1 MAFSTEQ
8 IYNLVNA
15 VTEQSIGTNALT
27 VVDGSTLVSLGNII
41 LSSQQNTEA
50 FLETLVQ
57 RIGKTILSYRA
68 YKNKLDYMVLDNFT
82 YGAILQ
88 KLKVDMPDAKA
99 DDMYNLVDGQSVD
112 HYIVAK
118 PKVKQKLFVS
128 RTPYSFYI
136 TIQRETLK
144 EAFTG
149 ETEMSGFIGSIFGE
163 VRNKIELSLED
174 LGRVCVANMVA
185 NSGARE
191 VKLVTDFNAENAPAD
206 AVTTANALNSEKFLR
221 YAISRIK
228 ETMDGFTDMSSLYND
243 GTTTRHTPYEEQ
255 RLLVLSKLER
265 RLETVVQWAAFNEDY
280 VKLSGYRKL
289 NFWQSSQTPDSIK
302 ITPET
307 ATGKGEE
314 VTTSGIV
321 AILHDRYALGIY
333 KIYEDIA
340 TTPINAR
347 GMYYNT
353 FWHEKQLWFNDLSE
367 NFVYFTL
374 N

>member
-8 IYNLVNA
+8 VYSLVNA
-15 VTEQSIGTNALT
+15 VTEQSIGKSALT

-57 RIGKTILSYRA
+57 RIGRTILSYRA

-149 ETEMSGFIGSIFGE
+149 EAEMSGFIGAI
-163 VRNKIELSLED
+163 
-174 LGRVCVANMVA
+174 LGRFVI
-185 NSGARE
+185 
-191 VKLVTDFNAENAPAD
+191 K
-206 AVTTANALNSEKFLR
+206 LNS
-221 YAISRIK
+221 
-228 ETMDGFTDMSSLYND
+228 
-243 GTTTRHTPYEEQ
+243 
-255 RLLVLSKLER
+255 RL
-265 RLETVVQWAAFNEDY
+265 
-280 VKLSGYRKL
+280 
-289 NFWQSSQTPDSIK
+289 K
-302 ITPET
+302 I
-307 ATGKGEE
+307 
-314 VTTSGIV
+314 
-321 AILHDRYALGIY
+321 
-333 KIYEDIA
+333 
-340 TTPINAR
+340 
-347 GMYYNT
+347 
-353 FWHEKQLWFNDLSE
+353 
-367 NFVYFTL
+367 
-374 N
+374 